1 MLATKNISK
10 KFSGVTA
17 LDKINL
23 DLHPGKVNAII
34 GENGAGKSTLMKILS
49 GVYTEYE
56 GDIIYKGQPVKFSG
70 TREAERA
77 GIVIIHQELNL
88 VPYLSIAENIFL
100 GKELTHSL
108 GILDTREMNRQA
120 TQLLRKLNLS
130 INPSTKVAELRVG
143 EQQLVEIAKALYL
156 KASVII
162 MDEPTS
168 AISEKE
174 VENLFIIINEL
185 RQNQKTVVY
194 ISHKLKE
201 VFTIADRFIVLRDG
215 SVVSSGEM
223 HTVSQDDLIQKM
235 TGRKLLMEK
244 RESVASKN
252 QQLLS
257 VKNLTLRHPVV
268 KQTNL
273 LSNISLELRKGEILG
288 LYGLMG
294 AGRSELMEVIFG
306 QHAHRVTGS
315 IFVDGKPQK
324 LRRPSDAIRAGIALV
339 PEDRKRQGL
348 LPDQSIRSN
357 ISVTV
362 LDKLDKWGVMVD
374 TKKESDLANGYIN
387 TLSIKVP
394 SAHRAPKTLSGGNQ
408 QKVVLAKWLATHPRI
423 LLLDEPTRG
432 IDIHAKSEIYSLMK
446 SLADSGMGIIM
457 VSSELPEIL
466 AISDRVLVMCEG
478 ELTASIPIEEA
489 TEAKLLKYAI
499 HKEDTRVPQ

>member
-1 MLATKNISK
+1 
-10 KFSGVTA
+10 
-17 LDKINL
+17 
-23 DLHPGKVNAII
+23 
-34 GENGAGKSTLMKILS
+34 
-49 GVYTEYE
+49 
-56 GDIIYKGQPVKFSG
+56 
-70 TREAERA
+70 
-77 GIVIIHQELNL
+77 
-88 VPYLSIAENIFL
+88 
-100 GKELTHSL
+100 
-108 GILDTREMNRQA
+108 
-120 TQLLRKLNLS
+120 
-130 INPSTKVAELRVG
+130 
-143 EQQLVEIAKALYL
+143 
-156 KASVII
+156 
-162 MDEPTS
+162 
-168 AISEKE
+168 
-174 VENLFIIINEL
+174 
-185 RQNQKTVVY
+185 
-194 ISHKLKE
+194 
-201 VFTIADRFIVLRDG
+201 
-215 SVVSSGEM
+215 
-223 HTVSQDDLIQKM
+223 
-235 TGRKLLMEK
+235 
-244 RESVASKN
+244 
-252 QQLLS
+252 
-257 VKNLTLRHPVV
+257 
-268 KQTNL
+268 
-273 LSNISLELRKGEILG
+273 
-288 LYGLMG
+288 
-294 AGRSELMEVIFG
+294 MEVIFG

-478 ELTASIPIEEA
+478 ELTASIPVEEA
-489 TEAKLLKYAI
+489 TDSRFSI
-499 HKEDTRVPQ
+499 SSFRPVIF